1 VQHCNSVVSNI
12 YSMAMIMFG
21 KLSCVLVTSSAVQ
34 RVDVLETKM
43 KAEVVAWC
51 VLYVL
56 HYPSSVKVNSVFLK

>member
-1 VQHCNSVVSNI
+1 
-12 YSMAMIMFG
+12 MAMIMFG